1 MLLNIFKTFSH
12 PYQSN
17 CCNWRTKEPGF
28 ALLMVSIYLW
38 KKMDKDSRERE
49 NST

>member
-38 KKMDKDSRERE
+38 KNGQRPERE